1 MKMLMNEFC
10 RCVKVRVVRPD
21 WPIFESFWATN
32 LHYKSNP
39 NVWRLFWLLRKHQ
52 FSNKNCR
59 GYFMIF
65 SFQLLVTLERGYA
78 VKLKLQKMR
87 PLFQADRGLQGK
99 VSSLFSNQAKAI
111 PAISN
116 FVNLFYFWSFT
127 FCIAHAT
134 AGRGGGDDLIKSH
147 FERKKN
153 PIQTS
158 CHCEKRVV
166 ASIPGNEYA
175 YPEGIFFFNNFI
187 LHFRDF
193 TQLS

>member
-1 MKMLMNEFC
+1 MISRTLILSKKNSIDQKCFLYTKEGC
-10 RCVKVRVVRPD
+10 GKLHPTKV
-21 WPIFESFWATN
+21 WI
-32 LHYKSNP
+32 L
-39 NVWRLFWLLRKHQ
+39 RLPF
-52 FSNKNCR
+52 
-59 GYFMIF
+59 YFLI
-65 SFQLLVTLERGYA
+65 
-78 VKLKLQKMR
+78 KQK
-87 PLFQADRGLQGK
+87 P
-99 VSSLFSNQAKAI
+99 AKAI

-127 FCIAHAT
+127 FCIAHAA